1 MDFINISEKKNTGV
15 YSYFRFFSFLLVNL
29 VNSTFNL
36 FDFTLS
42 PLVVGC
48 FYVSFIL
55 TTHEWGSNEC
65 DDQVNAENKS
75 PFRFSKI

>member
-36 FDFTLS
+36 FYFTS
-42 PLVVGC
+42 STLVVGC
-48 FYVSFIL
+48 LYVSFIL
-55 TTHEWGSNEC
+55 TTHEGERNEC
-65 DDQVNAENKS
+65 DD
-75 PFRFSKI
+75 